1 MADKLRWGILG
12 TGLIAKMFTSDIQAA
27 GLSVTAVGSRTQEAA
42 DKFALDYSIGNA
54 HASYE
59 ALVADP
65 EVDIIYVATP
75 HPMHHENALL
85 AIASGKHLLVE
96 KAFTVNAKQATEI
109 QDAASAANVF
119 VMEAMWTRFLPM
131 MVEVRRI
138 IESGAIGEIRAILAD
153 HNQYIPME
161 RAARLHLPEL
171 GGGAL
176 LDLGIYP
183 ISFAFDLL
191 GKPKAVTA
199 KATLT
204 DLGVDELLAMI
215 FEYESGAQASMHS
228 GFMALGPN
236 TASVIGSKG
245 RIDIDEVWYNH
256 TTFTQY
262 DQAGQRVTRYEDK
275 IVGRGMQYQALEV
288 EKCIESGLL
297 ESPQLSL
304 NESIEIMA
312 TMDEIRRQIGV
323 KYPGE

>member
-27 GLSVTAVGSRTQEAA
+27 GLQVSAVGSRTQESA
-42 DKFALDYSIGNA
+42 DRFASEFSIANSHG
-54 HASYE
+54 SYE
-59 ALVADP
+59 ALAADP

-75 HPMHHENALL
+75 HPMHHENSLL
-85 AIASGKHLLVE
+85 AIAGGKHLLVE

-109 QDAASAANVF
+109 QDAASAAGVF

-138 IESGAIGEIRAILAD
+138 VESGAIGEIRAILAD
-153 HNQYIPME
+153 HNQFIPME

-191 GKPKAVTA
+191 GKPKTVTA

-236 TASVIGSKG
+236 TASVIGSEG
-245 RIDIDEVWYNH
+245 RIDIDQVWYNQ
-256 TTFTQY
+256 TSFTHF
-262 DQAGQRVTRYEDK
+262 DQAGQQVARYEDK
-275 IVGRGMQYQALEV
+275 IVGRGMQYQAFEV
-288 EKCIESGLL
+288 EKCIEAGLKD
-297 ESPQLSL
+297 SPQLSL

>member
-27 GLSVTAVGSRTQEAA
+27 GLHVTAVGSRTQESA
-42 DKFALDYSIGNA
+42 DRFASEFSISNA

-59 ALVADP
+59 ALAADP

-75 HPMHHENALL
+75 HPMHHENSLL
-85 AIASGKHLLVE
+85 AIKGGKHLLVE

-109 QDAASAANVF
+109 QDAASAAGVF

-138 IESGAIGEIRAILAD
+138 VESGAIGEIRAILAD

-191 GKPKAVTA
+191 GKPKTVTA

-236 TASVIGSKG
+236 TASIIGSEG
-245 RIDIDEVWYNH
+245 RIDIDEVWYNQ
-256 TTFTQY
+256 TSFTQFN
-262 DQAGQRVTRYEDK
+262 QAGEPVTRYEDK
-275 IVGRGMQYQALEV
+275 IVGRGMQYQAFEV
-288 EKCIESGLL
+288 EKCIEAGLKA
-297 ESPQLSL
+297 SPQLSL